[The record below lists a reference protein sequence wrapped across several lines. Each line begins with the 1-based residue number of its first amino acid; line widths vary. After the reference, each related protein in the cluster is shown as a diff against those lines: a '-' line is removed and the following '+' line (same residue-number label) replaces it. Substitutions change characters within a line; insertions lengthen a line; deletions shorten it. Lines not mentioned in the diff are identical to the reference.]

1 MNQIFSAADILLPD
15 FNKTSAK
22 QWSVIACDQFTGDP
36 SYWEQTA
43 AEAGTAPSTLHLILP
58 ELYLEEPDVKS
69 RISGIQTTMQQYL
82 DDGIFREYKNAMIYV
97 ERIQSNGVLRA
108 GVIGKIDLEAY
119 DYEQGSTSPVRATE
133 ATVLERIP
141 PRMRVRSGA
150 ALELPHIMILIDDTE
165 DAAIG
170 TCTAAKAQM
179 QTLYQTEL
187 MQGGGSITGYLMDAA
202 QQAAFLE
209 QLHKV
214 EEKSGELQYAM
225 GDGNHSLATAKA
237 CWEALKAQHPDEDL
251 TNHPARWAL
260 VELVNLHSEALQFE
274 AIHRIVNKTDPGQLM
289 MTLVRVLGLSE
300 EPSPQPVTIIRGGE
314 KRELFIH
321 KPTSNLAVGSLQ
333 NALDAYLAANKGKID
348 YIHGTKTVERLAALP
363 DAVGFLLPDMD
374 KRDLFPSV
382 QKDGALPRKTFSMG
396 HAEDK
401 RYYMEAR
408 CIKRGQRD
416 AAPDSIRKG
425 C

>member
-1 MNQIFSAADILLPD
+1 MNDIFSAADILLPD
-15 FNKTSAK
+15 FGKTDAK
-22 QWSVIACDQFTGDP
+22 KWSVIACDQFTGDP
-36 SYWEQTA
+36 AYWEKTA
-43 AEAGTAPSTLHLILP
+43 AEAGSAPSTLNLILP
-58 ELYLEEPDVKS
+58 ELYLEEPDVQA
-69 RISGIQTTMQQYL
+69 RIERIQTTMQDYL
-82 DDGIFREYKNAMIYV
+82 DSGIFKEYKDAMIYV
-97 ERIQSNGVLRA
+97 ERSQSNGVLRT

-119 DYEQGSTSPVRATE
+119 NYEQGSTSPVRATE

-141 PRMRVRSGA
+141 PRMRVRA
-150 ALELPHIMILIDDTE
+150 KAKLELPHIMILIDDPADT
-165 DAAIG
+165 AIG

-179 QTLYQTEL
+179 QTLYDTEL
-187 MQGGGSITGYLMDAA
+187 MQGGGRIQGFLMDAA

-209 QLHKV
+209 KLHKV
-214 EEKSGELQYAM
+214 EADSGELQYAM

-237 CWEALKAQHPDEDL
+237 CWEALKAQHPGEDL
-251 TNHPARWAL
+251 SGHPARWAL
-260 VELVNLHSEALQFE
+260 VEIVNLHSEALQFE
-274 AIHRIVNKTDPGQLM
+274 AIHRIITKTDPGQM
-289 MTLVRVLGLSE
+289 MLTLIQVLGLSE
-300 EPSPQPVTIIRGGE
+300 EPSNQPITVVRGGE

-348 YIHGTKTVERLAALP
+348 YIHGTETVERLAAMP
-363 DAVGFLLPDMD
+363 DAIGFLLPDMD

-408 CIKRGQRD
+408 VIQ
-416 AAPDSIRKG
+416 
-425 C
+425 